1 MPSEKLQTIVA
12 QVRAKTEFAETVRR
26 ECLALVKPSRAEKG
40 CINYDLYQSAA
51 DSTLFIFIENWE
63 SREDLERHLESPH
76 AIAFDEKTSEMLAE
90 PEQIIYLEK
99 LG

>member
-1 MPSEKLQTIVA
+1 MPSEKLQAVIA
-12 QVRAKTEFAETVRR
+12 QVQAKTEFAETVRR

-40 CINYDLYQSAA
+40 CLSYDLYQSAA
-51 DSTLFIFIENWE
+51 DSTLFIFYEKWE

-90 PEQIIYLEK
+90 PEQIIYLER